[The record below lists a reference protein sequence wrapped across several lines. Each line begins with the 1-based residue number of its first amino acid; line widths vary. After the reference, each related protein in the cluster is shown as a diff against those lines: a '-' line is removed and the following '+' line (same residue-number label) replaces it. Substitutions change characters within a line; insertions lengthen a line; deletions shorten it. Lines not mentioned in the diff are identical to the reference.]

1 MRDLS
6 EEMQAYMIYIYTYL
20 SSDEAGVIIK
30 DSIDT
35 KSAEYQAWKNNAI
48 SLRDYLY
55 YGIASNWIDTTKLNI
70 TSSIPMPTM
79 FSPPWWIM
87 CSRIWPMIRSLQR
100 RFTLPDQ

>member
-70 TSSIPMPTM
+70 TSKYSNADDV
-79 FSPPWWIM
+79 FSALVDYVFK
-87 CSRIWPMIRSLQR
+87 SGR
-100 RFTLPDQ
+100 